1 MIRLSRLCDYAV
13 AMLTHL
19 ALRGGGPES
28 AAEIAAATGVPP
40 ATASK
45 ILKLLARGGILVS
58 QRGVQGGYA
67 LARPAEAISVAEIV
81 EAVDGPIALTTC
93 IDDADES
100 CGIATLCPARG
111 NWQRINDAIR
121 AALGEISLAE
131 MAHAVPE
138 AFLDPHESLSVR

>member
-13 AMLTHL
+13 ALLTHL

-28 AAEIAAATGVPP
+28 ATEIAAATGVPP

-45 ILKLLARGGILVS
+45 VLKLLARGGILVS

-67 LARPAEAISVAEIV
+67 LARPAEEISVAEIV

-93 IDDADES
+93 IDEGDGS
-100 CGIATLCPARG
+100 CGIATLCPARS

-121 AALGEISLAE
+121 AALGNISLAE
-131 MAHAVPE
+131 MADTVPP
-138 AFLDPHESLSVR
+138 AFLDPHGRLLVR

>member
-28 AAEIAAATGVPP
+28 ATEIAAATGVPP

-45 ILKLLARGGILVS
+45 ILKLLARGGVLVS

-67 LARPAEAISVAEIV
+67 LARPAEEISVAEIV

-93 IDDADES
+93 IDDTDES

-121 AALGEISLAE
+121 AALGQISLAE
-131 MAHAVPE
+131 MAQAVPQ
-138 AFLDPHESLSVR
+138 AFLDPPESLPVR

>member
-1 MIRLSRLCDYAV
+1 M
-13 AMLTHL
+13 
-19 ALRGGGPES
+19 
-28 AAEIAAATGVPP
+28 
-40 ATASK
+40 
-45 ILKLLARGGILVS
+45 
-58 QRGVQGGYA
+58 
-67 LARPAEAISVAEIV
+67 AEIV

-138 AFLDPHESLSVR
+138 AFLDPHESLPVR